1 MEEEINVAFSMQE
14 VELLMNFLETLCQ
27 KDEVKAGVMLA
38 FLLLG
43 GTGNDLE
50 GTQEL
55 IEEVH
60 SQLERGMV
68 H

>member
-27 KDEVKAGVMLA
+27 EDEVKAGVMLA